1 MSQLEQSTVPETP
14 AQEEGPPA
22 APSPLW
28 RWLTVALLILGL
40 LLTVLFALRATRSF
54 RTFHDE
60 RGRPPREATGNIEP
74 WMTIPYVAAAY
85 DVPEEFLYAQLG
97 LDGEGLARKSL
108 MQLERQYFDGER
120 GLLRTRIQAALELYY
135 ADSAVPTPVVPD
147 PGSVPLPE
155 EIRPGDLPRDARPPD
170 AAPPDA
176 APPDAAPPDAA
187 PPDAAPPDAA
197 PPDAG
202 AAP

>member
-60 RGRPPREATGNIEP
+60 RGRPPLCAPGFAGTP
-74 WMTIPYVAAAY
+74 P
-85 DVPEEFLYAQLG
+85 
-97 LDGEGLARKSL
+97 
-108 MQLERQYFDGER
+108 R
-120 GLLRTRIQAALELYY
+120 GDLRTNGGRRASRKTRNLVSRHVRCQHEIPKVLQVARFCSDWIWTPKGAL
-135 ADSAVPTPVVPD
+135 P
-147 PGSVPLPE
+147 PLSG
-155 EIRPGDLPRDARPPD
+155 RT
-170 AAPPDA
+170 
-176 APPDAAPPDAA
+176 
-187 PPDAAPPDAA
+187 
-197 PPDAG
+197 
-202 AAP
+202 